1 VFGLLASLVA
11 KSLVVA
17 QRDGPETRY
26 RLLET
31 IREYGEERLAD
42 TGETESLRV
51 THAEYYCQLA
61 HDLYG
66 DLFGPRQAI
75 AGRRL
80 LAEQENLLA
89 AVNHAIDT
97 DNVDLAL
104 RLVRNTA
111 NRGLQSGWRVIL
123 PVDALLRL
131 PGATDHPLYPVGL
144 AAAALE
150 AAFRGDLTRSEAA
163 GQEALAAAGRLA
175 SDPDVDVLVSWARYL
190 QAIAIGAWDEAAAE
204 TEHTVEL
211 ARAARGD
218 DQVGDHLAGAAFAY
232 TMAGNSDA
240 AARLASESLDLARAA
255 ARRRS

>member
-1 VFGLLASLVA
+1 MSVTALFRRATAAVISPGWVSCGRWNRARVTASWPPSPALVSGKVFGLLAALVA

-17 QRDGPETRY
+17 QHHEPETRY

-31 IREYGEERLAD
+31 IREYGEERLAEI
-42 TGETESLRV
+42 GETESLRT

-97 DNVDLAL
+97 NNVDLAL
-104 RLVRNTA
+104 RLVHNTM

-123 PVDALLRL
+123 PVDAVLRL
-131 PGATDHPLYPVGL
+131 AGAADHPLYPFGL
-144 AAAALE
+144 TVAAHE
-150 AAFRGDLTRSEAA
+150 AAFRGDLTHSEAA
-163 GQEALAAAGRLA
+163 CDEALASAGRLG
-175 SDPDVDVLVSWARYL
+175 SDPHEVDVLVSWARGL
-190 QAIAIGAWDEAAAE
+190 RAIAIGA
-204 TEHTVEL
+204 
-211 ARAARGD
+211 
-218 DQVGDHLAGAAFAY
+218 
-232 TMAGNSDA
+232 
-240 AARLASESLDLARAA
+240 
-255 ARRRS
+255 